1 MAAFKGF
8 PEGKVRQTPIP
19 EPLFSELL
27 VEIDDLAEF
36 KLTLYVFWRLN
47 RMEGAIPLFATR
59 RILPATRALC
69 RV

>member
-36 KLTLYVFWRLN
+36 KVNVVCFLALESYGRC
-47 RMEGAIPLFATR
+47 IP
-59 RILPATRALC
+59 
-69 RV
+69 